1 MRNKMEM
8 NHVLVVEDDKEIR
21 EGVEIYLKSQG
32 YEVFQAADGV
42 EGLEVIEKEDI
53 HLAIVDIMM
62 PRMDGISM
70 VVKLREKYDFPVIF
84 LSAKSEEVDKIM
96 GLNMGAD
103 DYVTKPFTPM
113 ELLARVNSQ
122 LRRYRRF
129 MEKLGDKEENS
140 RIHTIGGL
148 EINEDNVEVT
158 VDGEPVKMTPIE
170 YKILLLLMKN
180 PGRVFSAEEI
190 YERVWN
196 ERAIN
201 ADTIMVHVR
210 NIREKIEVNPREPKY
225 LKVVWGVGYK
235 IEKQA

>member
-1 MRNKMEM
+1 MEM
-8 NHVLVVEDDKEIR
+8 NHVLVVEVDKEIR

-129 MEKLGDKEENS
+129 MERLGDKEENS

-201 ADTIMVHVR
+201 TDTIMVHVR

>member
-129 MEKLGDKEENS
+129 MERLGDKEENS

-201 ADTIMVHVR
+201 TDTIMVHVR
-210 NIREKIEVNPREPKY
+210 NIREKIEVNLREPKY